1 MPTSWETELTRF
13 LSELLAVQDE
23 TLAHLKRKRE
33 LLRTS
38 NVAGLAEANEEGER
52 LCRRLQQCLE
62 RRGELLEQAAKEGLP
77 VDSITGLV
85 DTLPSG
91 PRHTVRLQARETNA
105 RAQLLRHYSL
115 TNWVV
120 TQRTLLHL
128 SQILEIIAT
137 GGRRKPTYNKSHK
150 QTATIGGSLVD
161 EAV

>member
-13 LSELLAVQDE
+13 LAELLAVQEE
-23 TLAHLKRKRE
+23 TLAHLKQKRE

-38 NVAGLAEANEEGER
+38 NVAGLAEANVEGDR
-52 LCRRLQQCLE
+52 LCRRLQECLDH
-62 RRGELLEQAAKEGLP
+62 RGELLEQAAKEGIA
-77 VDSITGLV
+77 VDNITGLV

-91 PRHTVRLQARETNA
+91 PRRAVRLQARETNA
-105 RAQLLRHYSL
+105 RAQLLKHYSL

-137 GGRRKPTYNKSHK
+137 GGRRKPTYSKSQK
-150 QTATIGGSLVD
+150 QMSPVGGNLVD